1 MDRIYKYNPNISYN
15 PNGGRYLQLI
25 TAKNLY
31 IQNITVAEN
40 DGHSDSFHVKFP
52 NVFTNYPLGAV
63 RVEDQKFKDWD
74 HYKFT
79 IWQLQ
84 LNFVVF
90 CASSACGVSVEHLNA
105 KEPMIRSIYRFHVY
119 YHIRRILKILEI
131 PLPYENSFNQY
142 NNPYN
147 HEKFIGICS
156 EYGVSNDLTKWR
168 KQKYF
173 STWQSRAWE
182 TGKPG
187 MSNINENSFSRWII
201 EKSDGLTMLG
211 LQKLSGS
218 VRHDA
223 YLILTSQTSTR
234 GPIVG
239 IESRNLDA
247 QHTFLNTFENIVN
260 RRVNISEDIRRFQK
274 TLQYARSKVDY
285 VIGEF
290 IYMLP
295 SNMNLQIEKVKDY
308 NNKILISSPSF
319 KIGTNLKINLDGEQV
334 KLKDKPDV
342 KSKEVEMVKTEP
354 DVKPKVITKPDIKSN
369 KEHKQDVK
377 PNIELKHDVMLITT
391 KPDTNKITYEEEK
404 VALYWELQLYL
415 QYGGCSSDLRSIC
428 LCHEICVYQDSNTC
442 DKCPQILRQP
452 TNCFLCSIQDP

>member
-1 MDRIYKYNPNISYN
+1 MDRIYKYNSDASYK
-15 PNGGRYLQLI
+15 PNGGTYLQLI
-25 TAKNLY
+25 TAKDLY
-31 IQNITVAEN
+31 IQNITVAEH
-40 DGHSDSFHVKFP
+40 DGSHSDSFQVKFP
-52 NVFTNYPLGAV
+52 NIFTNYLLGVV

-74 HYKFT
+74 HY
-79 IWQLQ
+79 IWQSQ
-84 LNFVVF
+84 LNFAVF

-168 KQKYF
+168 NQKYF

-187 MSNINENSFSRWII
+187 MSYINENSFSRWII

-211 LQKLSGS
+211 IQKLSES
-218 VRHDA
+218 VRDHA

-239 IESRNLDA
+239 HEARNLDA
-247 QHTFLNTFENIVN
+247 QRTFLNTFENIVN
-260 RRVNISEDIRRFQK
+260 RRVNIPEDIRRFQK

-285 VIGEF
+285 AIGEF

-295 SNMNLQIEKVKDY
+295 SDMNLRIGNIRNY

-319 KIGTNLKINLDGEQV
+319 KTGTNVKVNLLISENRELSDDGEQV
-334 KLKDKPDV
+334 KLKDEPDV
-342 KSKEVEMVKTEP
+342 KSKEVKMVKSEP
-354 DVKPKVITKPDIKSN
+354 DVKPKVITKPNTKPN

-377 PNIELKHDVMLITT
+377 PNIKFEQDVK
-391 KPDTNKITYEEEK
+391 KPDANEITYEEEK
-404 VALYWELQLYL
+404 VALVLGTTAVFTVWWMF
-415 QYGGCSSDLRSIC
+415 
-428 LCHEICVYQDSNTC
+428 
-442 DKCPQILRQP
+442 K
-452 TNCFLCSIQDP
+452 

>member
-1 MDRIYKYNPNISYN
+1 MNRIYKYNSNVSYK
-15 PNGGRYLQLI
+15 PNGGTYLQLI
-25 TAKNLY
+25 TAKDLY
-31 IQNITVAEN
+31 IQNVTVAEHE
-40 DGHSDSFHVKFP
+40 GHSDSFQVKFP

-79 IWQLQ
+79 IWQSQ
-84 LNFVVF
+84 LNFAVF

-147 HEKFIGICS
+147 HEKFIRICS

-168 KQKYF
+168 NQKYF

-182 TGKPG
+182 TGKAG
-187 MSNINENSFSRWII
+187 MSYLNENSWSRWII
-201 EKSDGLTMLG
+201 EKSDGLTTLG
-211 LQKLSGS
+211 LQKISET
-218 VRHDA
+218 VRDYT

-234 GPIVG
+234 GQIIG
-239 IESRNLDA
+239 HEARNLDA
-247 QHTFLNTFENIVN
+247 QRVFLNTFEDVVARCVSIP
-260 RRVNISEDIRRFQK
+260 EDIQRFQK

-285 VIGEF
+285 AIGEF
-290 IYMLP
+290 VYMLP
-295 SNMNLQIEKVKDY
+295 SDMNLQIGNIRNY

-319 KIGTNLKINLDGEQV
+319 NIGTNLKVNLDDNDTKVAKTDKLDV
-334 KLKDKPDV
+334 KHKVKDKPDI
-342 KSKEVEMVKTEP
+342 KPNKGDKQ
-354 DVKPKVITKPDIKSN
+354 DVKPVIKPN

-377 PNIELKHDVMLITT
+377 PNRPDIKQNIEISRS

-404 VALYWELQLYL
+404 AAL
-415 QYGGCSSDLRSIC
+415 
-428 LCHEICVYQDSNTC
+428 
-442 DKCPQILRQP
+442 ILGM
-452 TNCFLCSIQDP
+452 TAVFTVWSVLK

>member
-1 MDRIYKYNPNISYN
+1 MDRIYKYNSDASYK
-15 PNGGRYLQLI
+15 PNGGTYLQLI
-25 TAKNLY
+25 TAKDLY
-31 IQNITVAEN
+31 IQNITVAEH
-40 DGHSDSFHVKFP
+40 DGGHSDNFEVKFP

-84 LNFVVF
+84 LNFTVF

-168 KQKYF
+168 NQKYF

-187 MSNINENSFSRWII
+187 MSYINEDSFSRWII
-201 EKSDGLTMLG
+201 EKSDGLTTLG
-211 LQKLSGS
+211 LQKISES
-218 VRHDA
+218 VRDYA

-239 IESRNLDA
+239 HEARNLDA
-247 QHTFLNTFENIVN
+247 QRVFLNNFENVIN
-260 RRVNISEDIRRFQK
+260 RRVDIPEDIRRFQK

-285 VIGEF
+285 AIGEF

-295 SNMNLQIEKVKDY
+295 SNMNLRIGNIRNY

-319 KIGTNLKINLDGEQV
+319 KIGTNV
-334 KLKDKPDV
+334 KVNIDV
-342 KSKEVEMVKTEP
+342 KSKEIKTEP
-354 DVKPKVITKPDIKSN
+354 DVKPKVITKPDVEPN
-369 KEHKQDVK
+369 KDVK
-377 PNIELKHDVMLITT
+377 PNIKFDQDVK
-391 KPDTNKITYEEEK
+391 KPDLFNYVEKRSKLNDKITYEEEK
-404 VALYWELQLYL
+404 VALVLGITSVFTVWWMF
-415 QYGGCSSDLRSIC
+415 
-428 LCHEICVYQDSNTC
+428 
-442 DKCPQILRQP
+442 K
-452 TNCFLCSIQDP
+452 